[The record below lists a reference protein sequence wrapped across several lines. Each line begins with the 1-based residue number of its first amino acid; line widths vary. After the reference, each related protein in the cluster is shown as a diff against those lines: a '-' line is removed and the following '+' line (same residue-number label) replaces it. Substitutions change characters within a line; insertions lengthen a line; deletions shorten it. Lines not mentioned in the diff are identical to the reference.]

1 MSRSIRFALP
11 VAVAALLLC
20 QGVQATP
27 NGSRIAFTST
37 KGGWAAHTIGVDG
50 LGDQRLTNTPGAA
63 FEGDADW
70 SPDGTRLAYVCGNF
84 ELCVMNADG
93 SGQAK
98 LTPAATSWPTAFN
111 YEVDPAWSPDGT
123 RIAFASNSGLTRYD
137 IFVASTDGSSVTRLG
152 GTAAD
157 DSQPSWSPDG
167 GQIAFTSQATGD
179 GDLYVI
185 NADGSNVRRLTKR
198 KERDG
203 NPDWSPDGTQI
214 VFELHQNGQTDLG
227 VVRPDGTG
235 LRRLTKTS
243 SQEVDPAWSPDSTR
257 LAFASGGLT
266 GELAPSWQP
275 APAAG
280 PYPASPLVTPPTAPT
295 DDARVVSEFMRWDTQ
310 ILGESAGIYGSTFAG
325 VKASAMACRKDAT
338 RAKKALTALHPV
350 TARGKNVK
358 SRALKSFA
366 VAHDFGLHIEAALTL
381 IRHGKKQQA
390 TVMVFLASIERLAW
404 DQTAASVY
412 LVTRLPRD

>member
-1 MSRSIRFALP
+1 M
-11 VAVAALLLC
+11 
-20 QGVQATP
+20 
-27 NGSRIAFTST
+27 
-37 KGGWAAHTIGVDG
+37 
-50 LGDQRLTNTPGAA
+50 
-63 FEGDADW
+63 
-70 SPDGTRLAYVCGNF
+70 
-84 ELCVMNADG
+84 
-93 SGQAK
+93 
-98 LTPAATSWPTAFN
+98 
-111 YEVDPAWSPDGT
+111 
-123 RIAFASNSGLTRYD
+123 
-137 IFVASTDGSSVTRLG
+137 TRLG

-203 NPDWSPDGTQI
+203 NPNWSPAGHKSYSSSTRTA
-214 VFELHQNGQTDLG
+214 TDLG

-235 LRRLTKTS
+235 LRPLTKTT
-243 SQEVDPAWSPDSTR
+243 SQEVDPAWSPDGTR
-257 LAFASGGLT
+257 LAFASDSSGNWDVFLRVPGGRTRLTGGLT
-266 GELAPSWQP
+266 GELAPSWRP
-275 APAAG
+275 APAGG
-280 PYPASPLVTPPTAPT
+280 PYPARPLVTPPTVPT
-295 DDARVVSEFMRWDTQ
+295 DDARVVAEFTRWDTQ

-350 TARGKNVK
+350 TARGRKVK

-381 IRHGKKQQA
+381 IRHGRKQHGDGHGLPREHRA
-390 TVMVFLASIERLAW
+390 PGLGPERRVGLPAHP
-404 DQTAASVY
+404 TAAGLAAGSEGQDVRAARTGAHDVIGDTSPSRPFSD
-412 LVTRLPRD
+412 L